1 MGANPSSSK
10 KTVVDEE
17 LMRAYLTSAKIEYLR
32 RYHQAVKNDVSFS
45 DFKKLRTLGT
55 GSFGRV
61 LLVQF
66 KQTNEFYALKIM
78 DKQQI
83 VKSKQVE
90 HTVNEKR
97 ILAAV
102 DFPFFIKLFFSFKNE
117 DYLFLALEYVQGG
130 EMFSHLRRKGR
141 FNDSAACFYASQ
153 VVLAFEYL
161 HHMEVIYRD
170 LKPENILLDFRG
182 YIKIAD
188 FGFAKHVK
196 HRTYTLCGTPEYLAP
211 EVIKSKG
218 YTKAVD
224 WWAFGVLIF
233 EMIAGHPPFYADE
246 PIQIYEKIVACNYR
260 FTTSFN
266 SDAKDLVRNL
276 LQTDL
281 TRRYGNLKNG
291 TNDIKLHKWFSSVN
305 WLSIFHRELPAPIIP
320 PCKFPGDSSNFEWY
334 KEEPLK
340 HSSKDQYTNE
350 FVDF

>member
-1 MGANPSSSK
+1 MKSLH
-10 KTVVDEE
+10 T
-17 LMRAYLTSAKIEYLR
+17 AKR
-32 RYHQAVKNDVSFS
+32 MDNNASFS

-61 LLVQF
+61 LLTQF

-102 DFPFFIKLFFSFKNE
+102 DFPFFIKLFFSFK
-117 DYLFLALEYVQGG
+117 
-130 EMFSHLRRKGR
+130 
-141 FNDSAACFYASQ
+141 
-153 VVLAFEYL
+153 
-161 HHMEVIYRD
+161 
-170 LKPENILLDFRG
+170 
-182 YIKIAD
+182 IAD

-233 EMIAGHPPFYADE
+233 EMLAGHPPFYADE
-246 PIQIYEKIVACNYR
+246 PIQIYEKIVACSYR
-260 FTTSFN
+260 FTTPFN
-266 SDAKDLVRNL
+266 SDAKDLIRNL

-305 WLSIFHRELPAPIIP
+305 WLAIFHRELFETEYCSCSLSLQLPAPIIP
-320 PCKFPGDSSNFEWY
+320 SCKFPGDASNFEWY
-334 KEEPLK
+334 KEEPLR